1 MRPPTRTATRRRP
14 GTRAKEPKPK
24 RRNSTRMDD
33 AIRGKHIPL
42 RTCVIC
48 RRRFAKRELLR
59 YVPPTDAAGA
69 GATPVPDERQVLPGR
84 GFYVCD
90 SPECRERFRKF
101 GGWRRKRKGVQE

>member
-1 MRPPTRTATRRRP
+1 MA
-14 GTRAKEPKPK
+14 RAKEPKPK